1 VSVVVD
7 HEVVDGLDGGQVL
20 GGLPLLVPPEHRAP
34 GLYHHRGEEP
44 QPGVLADAVA
54 LVPRAVHENDGLE
67 GEYTSSS
74 SSSYNTTTSSLPAP
88 LHYGGEGGGGG
99 AGEDQEGGGGGVGG
113 DGGVRVQR
121 HHIWGEHRR
130 VHRGALT
137 RHLGRWC
144 GGQVVRWRGVECWL
158 YQVGVV
164 GSEWLG
170 GKVR

>member
-1 VSVVVD
+1 MWCRSGAGAVHVRCRCDAGVT
-7 HEVVDGLDGGQVL
+7 QVL
-20 GGLPLLVPPEHRAP
+20 CGPP

-113 DGGVRVQR
+113 DGGVRVQG
-121 HHIWGEHRR
+121 HLE
-130 VHRGALT
+130 GAGD
-137 RHLGRWC
+137 RWEGR
-144 GGQVVRWRGVECWL
+144 
-158 YQVGVV
+158 
-164 GSEWLG
+164 
-170 GKVR
+170 